1 MSASVLSIRTTSL
14 HPTAMGNHS
23 RNQQGSESFTG
34 NSSCSIPE
42 ISAPKPSPS
51 KVYLYIKMY
60 SPSLPRKP
68 TLLIHDFFCL
78 KSRIYTGI
86 AICSSVARFLSPHW
100 GQPLWRTWW
109 WSIWY
114 VHVHTV
120 GNVQV
125 IRNNY
130 VFLSHLLEEYFSK
143 WFQLFGKLLIL
154 AILTVIS
161 IKNTVS
167 WKVLP

>member
-1 MSASVLSIRTTSL
+1 MPNLLGWLCNWNQFHANLSASVLSIRTTSL

-23 RNQQGSESFTG
+23 RNQQRSESFTG

-42 ISAPKPSPS
+42 QSAPKPSPS

-78 KSRIYTGI
+78 KYRIYTGI
-86 AICSSVARFLSPHW
+86 ANFSSVAWFLRPHW
-100 GQPLWRTWW
+100 GKPLWRTWC
-109 WSIWY
+109 WSTWY

-120 GNVQV
+120 GNVRVQV
-125 IRNNY
+125 IKNN
-130 VFLSHLLEEYFSK
+130 
-143 WFQLFGKLLIL
+143 
-154 AILTVIS
+154 
-161 IKNTVS
+161 
-167 WKVLP
+167 